1 MLKRIINKWMARVTA
16 IVIIAVAGISCDKEP
31 VGPTGPDPF
40 ITPAPGTYISIKDF
54 RALYPG
60 SGDFTIPAGTKK
72 LYGVVISNNANEAA
86 GNYRIQDD
94 SGSGLYLY
102 TVVGSP
108 VYPVGTVL
116 EVDAAGAG
124 VFTLWN
130 GDLELK
136 SVPQAK
142 VVSKSGTFAVVSR
155 EATIAEII
163 TNKNTWAS
171 SLIKIKNITSI
182 VQASSNSTG
191 VTYNVTDATGTLSM
205 FVRTVSGIT
214 VNTSATAITGYVS
227 IYNTAT
233 QIGIRS
239 AADLQ

>member
-1 MLKRIINKWMARVTA
+1 MLIRTTKKVMLLSAAVLAMAF
-16 IVIIAVAGISCDKEP
+16 VITSCDKEP
-31 VGPTGPDPF
+31 IGPTQPDPF
-40 ITPAPGTYISIKDF
+40 IVPPPGTYLSIKDF

-72 LYGVVISNNANEAA
+72 IYGVVISNNANEAA

-94 SGSGLYLY
+94 SGAGLYLY

-116 EVDAAGAG
+116 EVDAAGSG

-136 SVPQAK
+136 SVSMAK
-142 VVSKSGTFAVVSR
+142 VVQKSGTFTVTPR

-163 TNKNTWAS
+163 ANKNTWAS
-171 SLIKIKNITSI
+171 SLVKIKNIISI
-182 VQASSNSTG
+182 VQASSNTTG
-191 VTYNVTDATGTLSM
+191 ITYNVTDASGTLSM

-214 VNTSATAITGYVS
+214 VNTSATSITGYVS

-239 AADLQ
+239 AADMQ